1 MALLDD
7 SVVNISTI
15 AGSRHV
21 GPIKP
26 RVEDWQK
33 QLALFADTLVC
44 AIVLAS
50 YKYLVYTLVFSMFKL
65 VYTMFKLVCSILLL
79 VCTLVCT
86 MLILATLYPNLVSS
100 LIVNLSILK
109 FRAVRFTIT
118 CVSFLISLYNA

>member
-1 MALLDD
+1 MLSFHYPLTTKTTTLKTTPPPPQVEEDWKLTEFTAIPHGKDVYILGGLDEIMALLDD

-44 AIVLAS
+44 
-50 YKYLVYTLVFSMFKL
+50 
-65 VYTMFKLVCSILLL
+65 
-79 VCTLVCT
+79 
-86 MLILATLYPNLVSS
+86 
-100 LIVNLSILK
+100 
-109 FRAVRFTIT
+109 
-118 CVSFLISLYNA
+118 

>member
-33 QLALFADTLVC
+33 QLALFADTLV
-44 AIVLAS
+44 S
-50 YKYLVYTLVFSMFKL
+50 
-65 VYTMFKLVCSILLL
+65 LLYFH
-79 VCTLVCT
+79 V
-86 MLILATLYPNLVSS
+86 
-100 LIVNLSILK
+100 
-109 FRAVRFTIT
+109 TIP
-118 CVSFLISLYNA
+118 FFGL